1 MKLRYMFLFLVA
13 LVLAPVTT
21 SFATETTKGGEE
33 YNPDA
38 LCNFNDWQMESKNE
52 RLAFDDKGRVT
63 AGVVTYTCQR
73 NLDNVIAC
81 YDVVSDEGNCLLIA
95 PNDKGGWCLYGAT
108 SSGSLT
114 GSYSGWRYWGRSFK
128 TFFPLSQEDGLCVFP
143 LGTRG
148 EDLDTSGVDG
158 WIGGGWGER
167 TDYVI
172 GFDFTL
178 TTDISSV
185 YSFWTNIPVF
195 QDRNSDACM
204 NYILNGDYSGA
215 SNASDVDEA
224 KKAIYPDNKYE
235 MEKGPY
241 LKVDSYDG
249 SNLTIRPAKDAYCS
263 WSYTP
268 QKTDLYSDLTLD
280 VIYDYQLSLEYLNN
294 ANLGKTISYKASG
307 SFPLSDYNFSYNCY
321 PIAVCGRYGWITD
334 QTATGLMFGGKANLN
349 VGATFYGS
357 ASATTDL
364 IEVTG
369 SFLTVTFKLKGKYN
383 GDWVNGPAVIEK
395 VDLINR
401 TCTERPAY
409 SDEEGNYTVDEEE
422 ESITRD
428 ENGDVVI
435 NNNVS
440 GGGGG
445 SSSSATGGNANVTIG
460 DITSSS
466 TFRFPD
472 KMTIDLNIKGLDG
485 TGGGGSSG
493 SSEESDKK
501 WYDRLLDAIGSL
513 IEFLTEVVT
522 KLFEALGDLLTTFA
536 DSVGDFIQYLF
547 EGFGLFK
554 NDGGIGSLIQDNY
567 SFVPPDVWRLVMFGI
582 ASVILVSIVNRFF

>member
-21 SFATETTKGGEE
+21 IYATETTHGGEE

-63 AGVVTYTCQR
+63 AGVVTYTCYR
-73 NLDNVIAC
+73 AGSNVIAC

-95 PNDKGGWCLYGAT
+95 PNDKGAWCLYGAT

-114 GSYSGWRYWGRSFK
+114 GSYSGWRYSGSSKK
-128 TFFPLSQEDGLCVFP
+128 TFYPLSQEDGLCVFP

-158 WIGGGWGER
+158 WITGVWGER

-241 LKVDSYDG
+241 LKVDSFNG
-249 SNLTIRPAKDAYCS
+249 TNLTIRPAKDAYCT

-268 QKTDLYSDLTLD
+268 QRTDLYTDLTLD
-280 VIYDYQLSLEYLNN
+280 VLYNYRISVENVDD
-294 ANLGKTISYKASG
+294 ANIGETNYFTSSF
-307 SFPLSDYNFSYNCY
+307 SFPLSQFEFSYLCY
-321 PIAVCGRYGWITD
+321 PIDVCQKSSWFDYD
-334 QTATGLMFGGKANLN
+334 PSSFMFGGRN
-349 VGATFYGS
+349 TFAGFEMQ
-357 ASATTDL
+357 
-364 IEVTG
+364 EVTG
-369 SFLTVTFKLKGKYN
+369 SILTVTFKLKGKYK
-383 GDWVNGPAVIEK
+383 GDWVNGPAVVEE

-401 TCTERPAY
+401 TCSESPAY
-409 SDEEGNYTVDEEE
+409 SDDEGNYTVDEDSEP
-422 ESITRD
+422 ITRD

-582 ASVILVSIVNRFF
+582 ASVILVSIVNRFFK